1 MEFNSM
7 SPISTHLLQEFK
19 KAIPPSSGAEISDC
33 QKDQA
38 SLIQLTLEDGNIMH
52 LKGRF
57 PGPPATPYEGGVFQ
71 VDIILSD
78 NYPFQPPK
86 VKFDTKVYHP
96 NVSSQTGVICLDIL
110 KQQWSPVLTISSTLL
125 SVQSLLC
132 TPEPNDPQDAQVAS
146 QYLNDHKAFEE
157 TARFW
162 TECYAKPETGDF
174 NLNGQLY
181 GSIDSNNNSG
191 SLLSSQTGAKPSVEP
206 VLTAEEIEKRK
217 KVQELVDM
225 GFDANMARTAL
236 IKTKWVTEAALETLL
251 DA

>member
-1 MEFNSM
+1 MA
-7 SPISTHLLQEFK
+7 PLR
-19 KAIPPSSGAEISDC
+19 
-33 QKDQA
+33 
-38 SLIQLTLEDGNIMH
+38 QLH

-57 PGPPATPYEGGVFQ
+57 PGPPGTPYEGGVFQ
-71 VDIILSD
+71 VDIVLSD

-110 KQQWSPVLTISSTLL
+110 KQQWSP
-125 SVQSLLC
+125 
-132 TPEPNDPQDAQVAS
+132 DAQVAS

-162 TECYAKPETGDF
+162 TDCYAKPEAGDF

-181 GSIDSNNNSG
+181 GVNNDING
-191 SLLSSQTGAKPSVEP
+191 SQPSSQTGGVRATTEP
-206 VLTAEEIEKRK
+206 LLTAEEIEKRK

>member
-1 MEFNSM
+1 MPLQPRIHLWFYVTISYENKAMEPQWHHADN
-7 SPISTHLLQEFK
+7 
-19 KAIPPSSGAEISDC
+19 
-33 QKDQA
+33 A
-38 SLIQLTLEDGNIMH
+38 SVH

-57 PGPPATPYEGGVFQ
+57 PGPPGTPYEGGVFQ
-71 VDIILSD
+71 VDIVLSD

-162 TECYAKPETGDF
+162 TDCYAKPEAGDF

-181 GSIDSNNNSG
+181 GSVNNSNNHG
-191 SLLSSQTGAKPSVEP
+191 SRSAFETGGVRAHTEPLLTG
-206 VLTAEEIEKRK
+206 EEIEKRK

-251 DA
+251 DS